1 MNSYEKLLEIM
12 RKQGS
17 KDNPTSLQLGR
28 CENNKVKVGNQIL
41 DPEDYLIADGLKVN
55 EGDLLLVYQ
64 ISDAQFI
71 IICKVVST

>member
-1 MNSYEKLLEIM
+1 M
-12 RKQGS
+12 RQQGR
-17 KDNPTSLQLGR
+17 KDNPSSLQLGR

-41 DPEDYLIADGLKVN
+41 DPEDYLIADRLKVN

-71 IICKVVST
+71 IICKVVSA

>member
-12 RKQGS
+12 RQQGR
-17 KDNPTSLQLGR
+17 KDNPSSLQLGR

-41 DPEDYLIADGLKVN
+41 DPEDYLIADRLKVN

-71 IICKVVST
+71 IICKVVSA

>member
-17 KDNPTSLQLGR
+17 KDNPSSLQLGR

-41 DPEDYLIADGLKVN
+41 DPEDYMIADGLKIKK
-55 EGDLLLVYQ
+55 GDLLLIYQ

-71 IICKVVST
+71 IICKVVSA

>member
-17 KDNPTSLQLGR
+17 KDNPSSLQLGR
-28 CENNKVKVGNQIL
+28 YENNKVKIGNQIL
-41 DPEDYLIADGLKVN
+41 DSEDYLIADGLKVTD
-55 EGDLLLVYQ
+55 GDLLLVYQ

-71 IICKVVST
+71 IVCKVVSA

>member
-17 KDNPTSLQLGR
+17 KDNPSSLQLGR

-41 DPEDYLIADGLKVN
+41 DPEDYMIADGLKIKK
-55 EGDLLLVYQ
+55 GDLLLVYQ
-64 ISDAQFI
+64 INDAQFI
-71 IICKVVST
+71 VICKVVSA